1 MERIATII
9 DNVNLHRLAKIN
21 SFAKKMY
28 EANISNERKIFMD
41 ISNSEVQR
49 FLQSLY
55 DNKVEYMLVG
65 GVATVFHGHVR
76 TTQDLDLWVKESP
89 ENKKRLV
96 RALKQVSVIGAE
108 NYEKVEMVPDW
119 SSVTIGDHGFVAD
132 LMGYLKSFKKED
144 FDACYKRAVKAK
156 FDSIPITVIQLKDLI
171 AEKKATGWA
180 KDIDDVLNL
189 EKVQKAK
196 GKNKGMTM

>member
-171 AEKKATGWA
+171 AEKKATGRA

>member
-144 FDACYKRAVKAK
+144 FAACYKRAVKAK

-171 AEKKATGWA
+171 AEKKQRAGQRILTMSSIL
-180 KDIDDVLNL
+180 KRFKKP
-189 EKVQKAK
+189 KVKTK
-196 GKNKGMTM
+196 E

>member
-1 MERIATII
+1 
-9 DNVNLHRLAKIN
+9 
-21 SFAKKMY
+21 
-28 EANISNERKIFMD
+28 
-41 ISNSEVQR
+41 
-49 FLQSLY
+49 
-55 DNKVEYMLVG
+55 MLVG

-171 AEKKATGWA
+171 AEKKATGRA

>member
-108 NYEKVEMVPDW
+108 NYEKVEMVPGW

-171 AEKKATGWA
+171 AEKKATGRA